1 MTTKTGLSWKNNDSG
16 FAGVQDIKL
25 ARGADRLDGDGECWC
40 VLVNQDVG
48 EKRWSHQGKCWGRL
62 QRATVSLSLP
72 SPPSTPTLPTHHS
85 FRMLLSLM
93 VMAFTSVYSASAYSP
108 LKTREIKGET
118 QVSWSQWCGW
128 CRWYGVVLLG
138 GGLVGK
144 AYSSRPLPDI
154 LYPPK
159 GVCACRAL

>member
-62 QRATVSLSLP
+62 QRATVSLSPLP
-72 SPPSTPTLPTHHS
+72 SLHPHPPYTS
-85 FRMLLSLM
+85 FLQD
-93 VMAFTSVYSASAYSP
+93 VA
-108 LKTREIKGET
+108 
-118 QVSWSQWCGW
+118 
-128 CRWYGVVLLG
+128 
-138 GGLVGK
+138 
-144 AYSSRPLPDI
+144 
-154 LYPPK
+154 
-159 GVCACRAL
+159 